1 MINPSTSQHDNTR
14 DILVEL
20 SDARRADAAAREA
33 ARPYRRLL
41 RDIAQTPEPRDFAAA
56 FRRTK
61 GAPCIIAELK
71 KASPSEGL
79 IRADFRPA
87 ALAAELAQAG
97 AAALSVLCEPHR
109 FLGDEAY
116 LRAARAQ
123 VKLPILYKD
132 FITTRYQVAE
142 ARLAGADA
150 VLLIAAVLN
159 DADLLALKAHAHQLG
174 LKALVET
181 HDAREIRRAGDLGCE
196 AIGVNCRDLRSF
208 TTDTSA
214 S

>member
-1 MINPSTSQHDNTR
+1 MINPSTSPHDKTR

-61 GAPCIIAELK
+61 GTPRIIAELK

-97 AAALSVLCEPHR
+97 AAALSRSSC
-109 FLGDEAY
+109 FF
-116 LRAARAQ
+116 AAESIS
-123 VKLPILYKD
+123 LM
-132 FITTRYQVAE
+132 
-142 ARLAGADA
+142 RLSW
-150 VLLIAAVLN
+150 LTS
-159 DADLLALKAHAHQLG
+159 LAPG
-174 LKALVET
+174 
-181 HDAREIRRAGDLGCE
+181 
-196 AIGVNCRDLRSF
+196 S
-208 TTDTSA
+208 
-214 S
+214 